1 MERYIGL
8 DAHAS
13 SCTLGIVG
21 PSGKRLGSQ
30 VVETNA
36 RALIEVLRGI
46 PRNRHLCLEEG
57 TLSGWLYEVLEP
69 HVEELTVA
77 GVGKSRG
84 PKTDKLD
91 AFALAEK
98 LRIGSLETR
107 VYKNRGQFRR
117 LGERAK
123 SYDFLVGDTVR
134 VKNRLKSVLR
144 SRGVAY
150 GAGRSVYLKRDR
162 EEWLAKLPEAS
173 RTTAGLLYEEHD
185 ALVALRAKAEKA
197 LLAEARKHRE
207 WHVLKTCPGLGPI
220 RTAELLPV
228 VVTPYRFQSRSR
240 FWAYCGLGV
249 VMRSSSDWVRGP
261 GGRWVR
267 EPVQQTRGLNRNFNH
282 TLKRVFKGAA
292 TTVIG
297 RAENEPLYR
306 HYERLLEGGT
316 KPNLA
321 KLTIAR
327 QLASIVL
334 AVWRTGEAYDPRDWK
349 RRSKPAWDRR
359 AWGRKRSQHGV
370 RRNGSEPVTGDS
382 IHTHRG
388 PGQRAQA
395 PTQRLCTP
403 GRAERS
409 DGPQSP
415 R

>member
-57 TLSGWLYEVLEP
+57 TLSGWLYEVLKP

-98 LRIGSLETR
+98 LRIGSLETT
-107 VYKNRGQFRR
+107 VYKNRGQVRR

-173 RTTAGLLYEEHD
+173 RATAGLLYEEHD

-282 TLKRVFKGAA
+282 TLKRVFKGRSDDGDRSGR
-292 TTVIG
+292 G
-297 RAENEPLYR
+297 RALVPPLR
-306 HYERLLEGGT
+306 ATPGGGHE
-316 KPNLA
+316 A
-321 KLTIAR
+321 E
-327 QLASIVL
+327 S
-334 AVWRTGEAYDPRDWK
+334 GEAYDPK
-349 RRSKPAWDRR
+349 RLEAT
-359 AWGRKRSQHGV
+359 
-370 RRNGSEPVTGDS
+370 E
-382 IHTHRG
+382 
-388 PGQRAQA
+388 
-395 PTQRLCTP
+395 
-403 GRAERS
+403 
-409 DGPQSP
+409 
-415 R
+415 

>member
-57 TLSGWLYEVLEP
+57 TLSGWLYEVLKP

-98 LRIGSLETR
+98 LRIGSLETT

-162 EEWLAKLPEAS
+162 EEWLAKLPE
-173 RTTAGLLYEEHD
+173 
-185 ALVALRAKAEKA
+185 
-197 LLAEARKHRE
+197 
-207 WHVLKTCPGLGPI
+207 
-220 RTAELLPV
+220 
-228 VVTPYRFQSRSR
+228 
-240 FWAYCGLGV
+240 
-249 VMRSSSDWVRGP
+249 
-261 GGRWVR
+261 
-267 EPVQQTRGLNRNFNH
+267 TRGLNRNFNH

-334 AVWRTGEAYDPRDWK
+334 AVWRTGEAYDPK
-349 RRSKPAWDRR
+349 RLEAT
-359 AWGRKRSQHGV
+359 
-370 RRNGSEPVTGDS
+370 E
-382 IHTHRG
+382 
-388 PGQRAQA
+388 
-395 PTQRLCTP
+395 
-403 GRAERS
+403 
-409 DGPQSP
+409 
-415 R
+415 